1 MVRKSKPPLKRP
13 RPGGRSARVR
23 DAVFEAVEA
32 LLLESPGDL
41 PSMTAVAER
50 AGINPTSLYRRWGDV
65 RQLAGEVAVEKL
77 IREHPLPDT
86 GSVRGDLIAWA
97 VSMAEGI
104 SNRRSVLMLRILTS
118 LPAERADMEELR
130 RRPIG
135 RRIAE
140 IEAMLARGAGRGE
153 EVPAF
158 GDVLELVLAPIY
170 LHALF
175 LGPIDHIEEVGRLV
189 DRALLLARLAPAPQ
203 E

>member
-1 MVRKSKPPLKRP
+1 MASGSKSPRKEP
-13 RPGGRSARVR
+13 RPGGRSARVKE
-23 DAVFEAVEA
+23 AVFAAVEA

-50 AGINPTSLYRRWGDV
+50 AGVNPTSLYRRWGDV
-65 RQLAGEVAVEKL
+65 RQLAGEVAVEML
-77 IREHPLPDT
+77 IRAHPLPDT

-118 LPAERADMEELR
+118 LPAERAGLDELR
-130 RRPIG
+130 RRPFG

-140 IEAMLARGAGRGE
+140 IEAMLARGARRGE
-153 EVPAF
+153 KVPAF
-158 GDVLELVLAPIY
+158 ADVLELVLAPIY

-175 LGPIDHIEEVGRLV
+175 LGPIEHFEAVARLV
-189 DRALLLARLAPAPQ
+189 DRAMLLAQIAGTPQ
-203 E
+203 R